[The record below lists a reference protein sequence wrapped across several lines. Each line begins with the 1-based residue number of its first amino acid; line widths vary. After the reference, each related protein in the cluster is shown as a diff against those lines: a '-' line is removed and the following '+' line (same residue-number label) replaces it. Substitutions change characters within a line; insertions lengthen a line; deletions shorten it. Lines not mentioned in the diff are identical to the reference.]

1 MRLATLTSVLVIA
14 LAFSVT
20 AGPWISWNVDFL
32 PRESPSQRISLDI
45 GFNIP
50 FIYPGLSLDIYTG
63 ILLSGDGPYTVA
75 GKPLGFSFIYQNDG
89 LYLKAGMY
97 NCGIDRDH
105 FYFEGS
111 YHF

>member
-1 MRLATLTSVLVIA
+1 MRTAIVASVLIVVISC
-14 LAFSVT
+14 LAM
-20 AGPWISWNVDFL
+20 AGPWISWNIDFL
-32 PRESPSQRISLDI
+32 PREPPSQQISLDV

-50 FIYPGLSLDIYTG
+50 FIYPGLSLDVYTG
-63 ILLSGDGPYTVA
+63 LLLLGDGPYIVA
-75 GKPLGFSFIYQNDG
+75 GKPLGFSFIYQSDG

-97 NCGIDRDH
+97 NCGVDRDH